1 MLITKSQAYEL
12 ELLETFRHMQT
23 RQLQWFMLRWGLPA
37 EAFERDMRQLRYLGK
52 VMLLGDYICLPGRR
66 AHRFPEYH
74 DVLFHACDP
83 GVCAGK
89 AARPSGLFPDG
100 RAVHEGFP
108 GDTGTGGAGAH
119 HRRPGG
125 GGV

>member
-12 ELLETFRHMQT
+12 ELLDIFRHMQT

-52 VMLLGDYICLPGRR
+52 VMLLGDYICLPDRPR
-66 AHRFPEYH
+66 DDALIASLNIMMCFSM
-74 DVLFHACDP
+74 HAI
-83 GVCAGK
+83 
-89 AARPSGLFPDG
+89 PSGLFPDG